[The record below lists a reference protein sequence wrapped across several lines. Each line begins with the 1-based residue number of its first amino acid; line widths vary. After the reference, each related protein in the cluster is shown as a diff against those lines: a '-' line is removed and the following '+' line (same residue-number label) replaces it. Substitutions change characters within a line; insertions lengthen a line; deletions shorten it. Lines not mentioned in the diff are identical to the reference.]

1 MSEILYPRP
10 LRGLL
15 REISERL
22 EDGMLSAS
30 SANELCEMGLDWEL
44 VAPHVHDSAWWQ
56 SQPVRPGTP
65 AKLHWEF
72 NAWDATLRLA
82 AVDAII
88 WIDPGPSAPIPDP
101 APELV
106 LVTHAHA
113 DHTEKLK
120 EWADRFP
127 KMKLVMTPLTAEL
140 LSLRDSGQ
148 GDLQH
153 VLERSIQIDFR
164 QLRTISGVSLCFLPA
179 GHLLGAGMLEIGFG
193 EDRILVSGDFA
204 LRDVGGLPGA
214 RIPQGDYAYVF
225 MEATECSRKSRPFA
239 DLKSTRSKFISN
251 IMKQIE
257 KGAQSFQINAQSMG
271 QAQEA
276 YAALIMAQRAG
287 AFDKYSIHLDG
298 LAASVS
304 NLYARQLKH
313 LRGPWEIPFLTD
325 SDSEL
330 SHKLTMTVTSSAGF
344 QPPED
349 VTLIERPE
357 IDTHAGWAEKMAFA
371 TGTSCD
377 RLYFYHG
384 FSTSL
389 DTELNK
395 MGRKT
400 GALTKEIAA

>member
-10 LRGLL
+10 PRGHL
-15 REISERL
+15 RELFERL
-22 EDGMLSAS
+22 EDGMLNAS
-30 SANELCEMGLDWEL
+30 SANELCEMGLDWAQ
-44 VAPHVHDSAWWQ
+44 VAAHVHDSSWWQ
-56 SQPVRPGTP
+56 AQPVRLGPP
-65 AKLHWEF
+65 AKQHWEF

-82 AVDAII
+82 TSDGII
-88 WIDPGPSAPIPDP
+88 WIDPGHSAPIPDL

-106 LVTHAHA
+106 IVTHAHA

-120 EWADRFP
+120 EWATRFP
-127 KMKLVMTPLTAEL
+127 KMKIVMTPLTAEL

-148 GDLQH
+148 GDFQH
-153 VLERSIQIDFR
+153 VLERTIQIDFE
-164 QLRTISGVSLCFLPA
+164 QVRTISGVSLCFLPA
-179 GHLLGAGMLEIGFG
+179 GHLLGAAMLEIGLG
-193 EDRILVSGDFA
+193 ADRILVSGDFA

-214 RIPQGDYAYVF
+214 HIPKGDYAYVF

-239 DLKSTRSKFISN
+239 DLKSTRTPFLNTILE
-251 IMKQIE
+251 QIG
-257 KGAQSFQINAQSMG
+257 KGAHSFQINAQSMS

-287 AFDKYSIHLDG
+287 SFGNYSVHLDG

-304 NLYARQLKH
+304 SLYAKQLKR
-313 LRGPWEIPFLTD
+313 LPGPWEIPFLTV
-325 SDSEL
+325 SDRGRSQ
-330 SHKLTMTVTSSAGF
+330 KLTITSSTGF
-344 QPPED
+344 QTPEG
-349 VTLIERPE
+349 VTLIERPD
-357 IDTHAGWAEKMAFA
+357 IYTHAGWAEKMAFA
-371 TGTSCD
+371 AQTSCD
-377 RLYFYHG
+377 RLFFYHG